1 MQSINLILYFSFKKL
16 QLDTIFDAS
25 SYVSTNSPTVQ
36 PVWSKRDFNSFC
48 KVSISHSLWIY
59 WTIYTQFEKHATWI
73 IKFGLMTDLLIGA
86 NLVCVFALFIWEIFF
101 DIRPPRYIICDFGRD
116 FNIKSW
122 ILIFAVLSR
131 GLYHITYLKSNLL
144 GNYKPNYLTIIMTA
158 TNDVWK
164 CVIE

>member
-73 IKFGLMTDLLIGA
+73 IKFGLMTDLLVGA

-101 DIRPPRYIICDFGRD
+101 AHFWPRKF
-116 FNIKSW
+116 
-122 ILIFAVLSR
+122 FAEVL
-131 GLYHITYLKSNLL
+131 
-144 GNYKPNYLTIIMTA
+144 TA
-158 TNDVWK
+158 TYFVVFSFFVKFVDSLHIRQCYNFCIKTKVLVLINLHK
-164 CVIE
+164 FLLI